1 MWVHVFW
8 PPGGAQLGGVY
19 FTWRLRLFG
28 LHRAAKHTRLM
39 LALEV
44 VTLPSLIGQIW
55 LWRSEA
61 TFSSRTPQAVHDPP
75 PPKNILFS
83 LRLTVKLKTKVKL
96 ASKD

>member
-61 TFSSRTPQAVHDPP
+61 TFSSRTPQAVHDHPP
-75 PPKNILFS
+75 PQEYF
-83 LRLTVKLKTKVKL
+83 VFLKANSQTENK
-96 ASKD
+96 S